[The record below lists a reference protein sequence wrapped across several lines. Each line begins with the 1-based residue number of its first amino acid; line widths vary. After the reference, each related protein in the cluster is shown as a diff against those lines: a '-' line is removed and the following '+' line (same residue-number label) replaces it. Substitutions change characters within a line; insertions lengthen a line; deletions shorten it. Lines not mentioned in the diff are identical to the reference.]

1 LELFARRIARSLAIR
16 RAMTHKRDYRPTGV
30 AERADDDRAARVE
43 ADEAGPNQ
51 PDPRSLR
58 LVRSPTA
65 E

>member
-1 LELFARRIARSLAIR
+1 
-16 RAMTHKRDYRPTGV
+16 MTHKRDYRPTGV